1 MTLVTDEPD
10 RPAYRGGMRR
20 AAVLAFVALSLSV
33 APPIARA
40 AGDWVWPVVGP
51 IVRGFD
57 PPTSPFGSG
66 HRGIDIAAAPA
77 TVLVAP
83 EAGQVTFA
91 GPVGG
96 ELFVTI
102 DHGDGVRSTMSWLSA
117 ILVRRNDL
125 VERGQPVAV
134 SGHGHTALDTPHVHF
149 GVRLGETY
157 VDPLDYLGPIEVSR
171 FVRLA
176 PWVEA
181 A

>member
-1 MTLVTDEPD
+1 
-10 RPAYRGGMRR
+10 MRR
-20 AAVLAFVALSLSV
+20 TFVFLLVGLSLTS
-33 APPIARA
+33 APSIARA
-40 AGDWVWPVVGP
+40 AGTWVWPVVGP

-66 HRGIDIAAAPA
+66 HRGIDIAATPS

-117 ILVRRNDL
+117 ILVRRNDH

-134 SGHGHTALDTPHVHF
+134 SGHGHTALESSHVHL
-149 GVRLGETY
+149 GVRLGEIY
-157 VDPLDYLGPIEVSR
+157 VDPLDYLAPLEVSS

-176 PWVEA
+176 PWDDA

>member
-1 MTLVTDEPD
+1 
-10 RPAYRGGMRR
+10 MRR
-20 AAVLAFVALSLSV
+20 TFVFLLVGLSLTS
-33 APPIARA
+33 APSIARA
-40 AGDWVWPVVGP
+40 AGTWVWPVVGP

-66 HRGIDIAAAPA
+66 HRGIDIAATPS

-125 VERGQPVAV
+125 VERGQSVAV

-157 VDPLDYLGPIEVSR
+157 VDPLDYLGLLEVSS

-176 PWVEA
+176 PWDDA

>member
-1 MTLVTDEPD
+1 
-10 RPAYRGGMRR
+10 MRR
-20 AAVLAFVALSLSV
+20 TVVVLLVALSLIF
-33 APPIARA
+33 APSIAWA
-40 AGDWVWPVVGP
+40 AGTWAWPVVGP

-66 HRGIDIAAAPA
+66 HRGIDIAAATS

-102 DHGDGVRSTMSWLSA
+102 DHGDGVRSTMSWLSS

-134 SGHGHTALDTPHVHF
+134 SGHGHAALETPHVHL

-157 VDPLDYLGPIEVSR
+157 VDPLDYLGPPEVSS

-176 PWVEA
+176 PWDDGA
-181 A
+181 